1 LYDDDRTRRA
11 AITTSLLVNDFPTQL
26 EFVAQIGEGMMSW
39 RSMSAACLLFV
50 SAAITPFSA
59 TSASPL
65 LMSRQIAPDFRL
77 EQVTRN
83 VYAFI
88 SNNTTQYVEDGNTTV
103 ILTEKGVVVVDAPS
117 TYLSERHLAE
127 IRKLTKKSVIYLINT
142 HWHPD
147 HVLGNHVYRD
157 AFPDMRIVAQDYT
170 KEISDR
176 VAPVALHRYQ
186 GSAGAALLEAARKVA
201 QGGIRRDGTPLRGE
215 DLEEVKRGYQDYVP
229 VIKAAQGARFVGADM
244 TFSDSL
250 TLDLGDTTIKL
261 LHFVGHTKGDAVV
274 YLPNENILITG
285 DLVIAPVP
293 YGIDDIT
300 DSYIVSLE
308 KLMAM
313 RAKVIIPG
321 HGEVQFDNAY
331 MQLEHDL
338 LQSLMKQAY
347 RAASEYLT
355 VDQFKKTVDLRDYEK
370 KFVGNDPDRKWGWD
384 NYFYD
389 QAVTR
394 AFDIARGA
402 L

>member
-1 LYDDDRTRRA
+1 
-11 AITTSLLVNDFPTQL
+11 
-26 EFVAQIGEGMMSW
+26 
-39 RSMSAACLLFV
+39 MSAACLLSV
-50 SAAITPFSA
+50 TIAITPGSA

-77 EQVTRN
+77 EQVAPT
-83 VYAFI
+83 VYAFV

-103 ILTEKGVVVVDAPS
+103 ILTEKGVVVVDASS

-127 IRKLTKKSVIYLINT
+127 IRRLTGMPVVYLINT
-142 HWHPD
+142 HFHPD

-157 AFPDMRIVAQDYT
+157 AFPAMHIVAQDYT

-176 VAPVALHRYQ
+176 VAPVALRRYQ
-186 GSAGAALLEAARKVA
+186 GSAGAALLEGARKVA
-201 QGGIRRDGTPLRGE
+201 QSGVRRDGTRVQGE
-215 DLEEVKRGYQDYVP
+215 DLKEVKRGYQDLVQ
-229 VIKAAQGARFVGADM
+229 VVKAAQHARYVGADK
-244 TFSDSL
+244 TFSDAL
-250 TLDLGDTTIKL
+250 TLDLGDTTVKL
-261 LHFVGHTKGDAVV
+261 FHFVGHTRGDTVV
-274 YLPNENILITG
+274 YLPHENILITG

-300 DSYIVSLE
+300 NSWILSLE

-313 RAKVIIPG
+313 HAKVIIPG
-321 HGEVQFDNAY
+321 HGEVQFDNSY

-338 LQSLMKQAY
+338 LQSLMKQAD
-347 RAASEYLT
+347 RAAGQSLS
-355 VDQFKKTVDLRDYEK
+355 VDDFKKTVDLRAYEN

-384 NYFYD
+384 NYFFD

-394 AFDIARGA
+394 AFDIARGG

>member
-1 LYDDDRTRRA
+1 V
-11 AITTSLLVNDFPTQL
+11 VNALPGQL
-26 EFVAQIGEGMMSW
+26 EFGAQAMGRGTMSW
-39 RSMSAACLLFV
+39 RLIFAARLLLAA
-50 SAAITPFSA
+50 AAIAPYDA

-77 EQVTRN
+77 EQMAAN
-83 VYAFI
+83 VYAFV

-103 ILTEKGVVVVDAPS
+103 ILTQKGVVVVDAPS

-127 IRKLTKKSVIYLINT
+127 IRKLTKKPVIDLINT

-157 AFPDMRIVAQDYT
+157 AFPDMHIIAQDYT

-176 VAPVALHRYQ
+176 VAPVALRRYQ
-186 GSAGAALLEAARKVA
+186 GSSGTALLEGARKVA
-201 QGGIRRDGTPLRGE
+201 QTGIRSNGTRLQGN
-215 DLEEVKRGYQDYVP
+215 DLEEIKRGYRDLLP
-229 VIKAAQGARFVGADM
+229 VVQAAQHARYVGADM
-244 TFSDSL
+244 TFSDAL

-261 LHFVGHTKGDAVV
+261 LHFVGHTRGDTVV
-274 YLPNENILITG
+274 FLPNENILITG

-293 YGIDDIT
+293 YGIEDLT
-300 DSYIVSLE
+300 DSYIASLE

-313 RAKVIIPG
+313 HARVIIPG

-338 LQSLMKQAY
+338 LQSLMQQAD
-347 RAASEYLT
+347 RAAGQSLS
-355 VDQFKKTVDLRDYEK
+355 VDEFKKTVDLHAFEDK
-370 KFVGNDPDRKWGWD
+370 LVGNDPERKWGWD

>member
-1 LYDDDRTRRA
+1 
-11 AITTSLLVNDFPTQL
+11 
-26 EFVAQIGEGMMSW
+26 MSW
-39 RSMSAACLLFV
+39 RLMSVGGLLLV
-50 SAAITPFSA
+50 AAAIAPCAAS
-59 TSASPL
+59 SVSPL
-65 LMSRQIAPDFRL
+65 LLSRQIAPDFRL
-77 EQVTRN
+77 EQVAQN
-83 VYAFI
+83 VYAFV

-103 ILTEKGVVVVDAPS
+103 ILTQKGVVVVDASS

-127 IRKLTKKSVIYLINT
+127 IRKLTRMPVIYLINT
-142 HWHPD
+142 HFHPD

-157 AFPDMRIVAQDYT
+157 AFPAMHIVAQEYT

-176 VAPVALHRYQ
+176 VAPVALRRYQ
-186 GSAGAALLEAARKVA
+186 GPAGTAFLEGARKVA
-201 QGGIRRDGTPLRGE
+201 ETGVRRDGTVVRGE
-215 DLEEVKRGYQDYVP
+215 DLAEIKRGYKDFQSV
-229 VIKAAQGARFVGADM
+229 VKAAQHARYVGADM
-244 TFSDSL
+244 TFSDTL
-250 TLDLGDTTIKL
+250 TLELGDTTVKL
-261 LHFVGHTKGDAVV
+261 LHFVGHTRGDTVV
-274 YLPNENILITG
+274 YLPRENVLITG

-300 DSYIVSLE
+300 DSFIVSLE

-313 RAKVIIPG
+313 HAKVIIPG

-338 LQSLMKQAY
+338 LQSLMQQAY
-347 RAASEYLT
+347 SAAGQYLT
-355 VDQFKKTVDLRDYEK
+355 VDQFKKTVDLRAYEN

-384 NYFYD
+384 NYFFD

>member
-1 LYDDDRTRRA
+1 
-11 AITTSLLVNDFPTQL
+11 
-26 EFVAQIGEGMMSW
+26 MMHW
-39 RSMSAACLLFV
+39 RSISAVCLLFV
-50 SAAITPFSA
+50 ASVATPCA
-59 TSASPL
+59 TTSASSP
-65 LMSRQIAPDFRL
+65 LMSKQIARDFRL
-77 EQVTRN
+77 EQVAAN
-83 VYAFI
+83 VYAFV
-88 SNNTTQYVEDGNTTV
+88 SNNTTEYVEDGNTTV

-127 IRKLTKKSVIYLINT
+127 IRKLTKKPVIYLINT

-157 AFPDMRIVAQDYT
+157 AFPDMHIVATDYT

-176 VAPVALHRYQ
+176 VAPLALHRYQ
-186 GSAGAALLEAARKVA
+186 GAAGAAFLEAAHKVA
-201 QGGIRRDGTPLRGE
+201 QGGIRHDGTQLHGE
-215 DLEEVKRGYQDYVP
+215 DLEEVRRGYRDYVP
-229 VIKAAQGARFVGADM
+229 VIKAAQGARFVGADL
-244 TFSDSL
+244 TFSDTL
-250 TLDLGDTTIKL
+250 TLNLGDTTIKL

-274 YLPNENILITG
+274 YLPNENVLITG

-313 RAKVIIPG
+313 HAKVIIPG

-338 LQSLMKQAY
+338 LQSLMTQAY
-347 RAASEYLT
+347 RAAGQSLT
-355 VDQFKKTVDLRDYEK
+355 VDQFKKTVDLRAYEN
-370 KFVGNDPDRKWGWD
+370 KFVSNDPDRKWGWD